1 MLLVTLNYVEVVN
14 GQTCMTDHILHLRQ
28 HCSTKWRNSAYGG
41 FPAMRRYKKR
51 ERKREAGG
59 NSLPSGSA
67 SSWRRSVPDPP
78 HPPKHSS
85 RRSMDLSRQERKEL
99 SWWLNLFRTTLTT
112 KKRWIV
118 REDNETIQISMTYWA
133 MCQRE
138 RTKHVVWTSMKKK
151 SRIKK

>member
-1 MLLVTLNYVEVVN
+1 MFLVSLNYVEVVN
-14 GQTCMTDHILHLRQ
+14 GQTCMTDLILHLRQ

-99 SWWLNLFRTTLTT
+99 SWWLNLFRTTLST
-112 KKRWIV
+112 KKHKKTLDSERRQRNNSDFDDILSDV
-118 REDNETIQISMTYWA
+118 SKRKNET
-133 MCQRE
+133 CC
-138 RTKHVVWTSMKKK
+138 VN
-151 SRIKK
+151 